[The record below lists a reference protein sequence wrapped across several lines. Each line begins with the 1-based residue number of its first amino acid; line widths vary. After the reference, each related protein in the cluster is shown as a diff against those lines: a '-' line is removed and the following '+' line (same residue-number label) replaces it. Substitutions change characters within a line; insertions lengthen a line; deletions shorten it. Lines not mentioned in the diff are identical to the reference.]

1 MSENQQPLDE
11 EQAASAAEKELASAQ
26 AMPAATDSSPSA
38 DSDTLADGLAAD
50 EGNSEIPAEED
61 ADISDDESEYE
72 EDISDD
78 EEEEEEDI
86 DPADVRILGKPR
98 VCFHLAAFGVA
109 VGYIACGLVGLLAD
123 STKGTAI
130 GDLAAKSPSAT
141 VWVIIFAVIGYLI
154 GNRMHKKRLA
164 AQEAELAEQAAE
176 NPEG

>member
-11 EQAASAAEKELASAQ
+11 EQAASAAENELASAQ
-26 AMPAATDSSPSA
+26 AMPAEPDSRPSA

-72 EDISDD
+72 EDISD

-86 DPADVRILGKPR
+86 DPADVRILGMPR
-98 VCFHLAAFGVA
+98 VCFHLAASGVA

-164 AQEAELAEQAAE
+164 AQEAELADQAAE

>member
-1 MSENQQPLDE
+1 MSEKQQPLDE
-11 EQAASAAEKELASAQ
+11 EQAASAAEKELTSVQ

-72 EDISDD
+72 EDISD

-86 DPADVRILGKPR
+86 DPADVRILGMPR
-98 VCFHLAAFGVA
+98 VCFHLAASGVA

>member
-11 EQAASAAEKELASAQ
+11 EQAASAAEKELTSVQ

-72 EDISDD
+72 EDISD

-86 DPADVRILGKPR
+86 DPADVRILGMPR
-98 VCFHLAAFGVA
+98 VCFHLAASGVA

-154 GNRMHKKRLA
+154 GTRMHKKRLA

>member
-72 EDISDD
+72 EDISD

-86 DPADVRILGKPR
+86 DPADVRILGMPR
-98 VCFHLAAFGVA
+98 VCFHLAASGVA

-176 NPEG
+176 NP

>member
-11 EQAASAAEKELASAQ
+11 EQAASAAEKELASVQ

-38 DSDTLADGLAAD
+38 GSDTLADGLAAD

-78 EEEEEEDI
+78 EEEEEDI
-86 DPADVRILGKPR
+86 DPAEVRILGMPR
-98 VCFHLAAFGVA
+98 VCFHLAASGVA
-109 VGYIACGLVGLLAD
+109 VGYIACGLFGLLAD

>member
-26 AMPAATDSSPSA
+26 AMPAEPDSSPSA

-72 EDISDD
+72 EDISD

-86 DPADVRILGKPR
+86 DPADVRILGMPR
-98 VCFHLAAFGVA
+98 VCFHLAASGVA

-141 VWVIIFAVIGYLI
+141 VWVIIFAVTGYLI

>member
-11 EQAASAAEKELASAQ
+11 EQAASAAEKELTSVQ

-72 EDISDD
+72 EDISD
-78 EEEEEEDI
+78 EEEEEDI
-86 DPADVRILGKPR
+86 DPADVRILGMPR

>member
-11 EQAASAAEKELASAQ
+11 EQAASAAEKELTSVQ

-72 EDISDD
+72 EDISD

-86 DPADVRILGKPR
+86 DPADVRILGMPR
-98 VCFHLAAFGVA
+98 VCFHLAASGVA

-164 AQEAELAEQAAE
+164 AQEAELAERAAE
-176 NPEG
+176 NPKG